1 MRPRIPAAIFVF
13 RMEPGKFVSAIRP
26 DLPVSQNEAVPVIY
40 RLNLRN
46 GEGYFNARQF
56 AIRDKDVILLA
67 NSDGAQLL
75 KFMTLLRTFTGT
87 ADDIGQAKYWFQ
99 QQPSSSGSTTIINGG

>member
-1 MRPRIPAAIFVF
+1 MS
-13 RMEPGKFVSAIRP
+13 EIRP